1 MEKKA
6 GYHILAIV
14 VCILACVYSYSG
26 DEMFSV
32 GGFDFYFYL
41 PIAVIIVL
49 AALCA
54 FLIAPNFARMEIV
67 VKQLGIVLLPVIFPF
82 VWSLMLWIIRGAG
95 LVEIRKGIMTT
106 AYLASG
112 ICMMAAL
119 VYITGENAVW
129 WYLASLIIANSIT
142 AIIVVMSGGPGNFLG
157 EFWTLLVTF
166 AGETGELMKKMELHA
181 ITYALGCY
189 LVYFGIENKNIS
201 KRWPLFMLSI
211 LCFLLGLKRIAVAA
225 VLAAI
230 VVGLIWNGLK
240 HFPHV
245 SRFLLRVAGILFLVS
260 ALAYVGAVFYG
271 LYDYLEQIGINTS
284 ARADIYRMYRPY
296 YKFSPSFLGNGLGWV
311 EAQMNVWSS
320 QTTDLV
326 YHTHNDYL
334 REYIELGMAGFL
346 IWCCL
351 RCHVQISSAKK
362 RMGVAG
368 EAVAFGLIVYMAITY
383 TTDMTAMQSFINN
396 SFAVILLSFQLRKR
410 ETERNSMME
419 RENRR
424 LSDPPGEHYG

>member
-14 VCILACVYSYSG
+14 VCILACVYNYSG

-142 AIIVVMSGGPGNFLG
+142 AIIVVMSGDR
-157 EFWTLLVTF
+157 VTF
-166 AGETGELMKKMELHA
+166 LENFGRFWLHLPVKPA
-181 ITYALGCY
+181 
-189 LVYFGIENKNIS
+189 N
-201 KRWPLFMLSI
+201 
-211 LCFLLGLKRIAVAA
+211 
-225 VLAAI
+225 
-230 VVGLIWNGLK
+230 
-240 HFPHV
+240 
-245 SRFLLRVAGILFLVS
+245 
-260 ALAYVGAVFYG
+260 
-271 LYDYLEQIGINTS
+271 
-284 ARADIYRMYRPY
+284 
-296 YKFSPSFLGNGLGWV
+296 
-311 EAQMNVWSS
+311 
-320 QTTDLV
+320 
-326 YHTHNDYL
+326 
-334 REYIELGMAGFL
+334 
-346 IWCCL
+346 
-351 RCHVQISSAKK
+351 
-362 RMGVAG
+362 
-368 EAVAFGLIVYMAITY
+368 
-383 TTDMTAMQSFINN
+383 
-396 SFAVILLSFQLRKR
+396 
-410 ETERNSMME
+410 
-419 RENRR
+419 
-424 LSDPPGEHYG
+424 